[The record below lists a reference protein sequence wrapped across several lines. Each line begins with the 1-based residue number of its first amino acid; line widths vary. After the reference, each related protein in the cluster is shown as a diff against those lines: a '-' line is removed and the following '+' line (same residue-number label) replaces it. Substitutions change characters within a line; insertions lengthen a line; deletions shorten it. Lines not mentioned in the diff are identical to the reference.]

1 MVKKT
6 IRYIDW
12 NGVEREEDFY
22 FNLTKAELAHMQ
34 FDSEGDYA
42 TRIRNIIRAQDTG
55 EIMKIFE
62 SIILKAYGEKSA
74 DGRRFIKKDEHGNSL
89 AEAFTET
96 PAYDELYFQLIQNP
110 DEFANFVN
118 KLVPSD
124 LAAKMKEME
133 ANGTL
138 PDVFGKE

>member
-6 IRYIDW
+6 IRYTDW
-12 NGVEREEDFY
+12 NGTEREEDFY

-34 FDSEGDYA
+34 FDAEGDYA
-42 TRIRNIIRAQDTG
+42 TRVKNIIRAQDTG
-55 EIMKIFE
+55 RIMEIFE

-74 DGRRFIKKDEHGNSL
+74 DGRRFIKVDEKGNSL
-89 AEAFTET
+89 AKAFTET
-96 PAYDELYFQLIQNP
+96 PAFDELYFELIQNP
-110 DEFANFVN
+110 DEFANFIN
-118 KLVPSD
+118 RLVPSD

-138 PDVFGKE
+138 PEVFGKD